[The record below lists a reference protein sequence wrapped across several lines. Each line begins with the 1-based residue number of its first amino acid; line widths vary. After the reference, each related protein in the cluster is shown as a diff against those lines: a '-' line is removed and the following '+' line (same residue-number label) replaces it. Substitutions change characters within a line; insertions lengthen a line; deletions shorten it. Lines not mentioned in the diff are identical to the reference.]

1 MDIIK
6 NEAKLLTEEGNLI
19 SKIKGITEENYTME
33 EYVPKIEDIIET
45 KLSYFKELK
54 QKIKPI
60 LEDLTLNVLK
70 KKPDNI
76 VSNIL
81 FNFVSLYSWLNI

>member
-1 MDIIK
+1 MSKSSGIM
-6 NEAKLLTEEGNLI
+6 KLEE
-19 SKIKGITEENYTME
+19 
-33 EYVPKIEDIIET
+33 
-45 KLSYFKELK
+45 
-54 QKIKPI
+54 KIKPI